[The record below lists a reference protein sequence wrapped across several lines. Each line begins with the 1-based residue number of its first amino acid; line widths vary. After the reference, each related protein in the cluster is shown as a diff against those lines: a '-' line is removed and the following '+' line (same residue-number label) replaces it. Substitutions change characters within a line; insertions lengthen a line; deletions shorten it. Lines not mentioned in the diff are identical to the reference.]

1 MLDDAFFPPL
11 LDHLTYRSPAMH
23 PDEMC
28 EGLSVDK
35 EIVRRADV
43 LIKKDFLAAA
53 RGAGL
58 AFEPNLKK
66 LETLFD
72 SYGPEKALLRLIADL
87 LHDAR
92 PIGNDRSERAWKA
105 ASNVQA
111 TCRRLAELRAAP
123 RVPRL

>member
-1 MLDDAFFPPL
+1 
-11 LDHLTYRSPAMH
+11 MH

-35 EIVRRADV
+35 GIERRVDA
-43 LIKKDFLAAA
+43 LIKKDFLVAA

-58 AFEPNLKK
+58 TFESNLEK
-66 LETLFD
+66 LGALFD
-72 SYGPEKALLRLIADL
+72 SHGPEKALLRLIADL